1 MKTKR
6 TMLVSGILIA
16 VVLMSIVFAIAIVFS
31 ANQQNINSQI
41 TISYRSNG
49 VSANVKCWYQIGSGE
64 KTYLQSD
71 AGNEMIQL
79 RVGETNTD
87 AFTIP
92 TTELSK
98 VNKGMVIGYDFENVG
113 SAKFAGMQTFDENQ
127 ATQNMD
133 LTYSLNGTNYDTLDT
148 GFSLSGGESTTY
160 YFQLN
165 VADLGLDAVLDG
177 SIIWELDVLTSATG
191 TDVDTDVARIGA
203 TSYAT
208 FEEAYAAAESGDVV
222 AISEDVTLSE
232 TFTVN
237 DGMNIVAESDVASA
251 EVSATSTDV
260 LTITTLKTINVD
272 ASKTLK
278 IGVNNGTTINIV
290 SSNTN
295 LDQIFYVGT
304 NGKLNL
310 GKVKSSNYSKRC
322 IYADSKSSVELTG
335 VEVSAFESRVLDV
348 AYNCNIIIKNS
359 SFTNNTNDYVIHSE
373 SSVNIDNCVFENNA
387 SAVWGINLEISNS
400 VFKNNVSSGYAGAIY
415 YYRGTSTIKNCEF
428 LNNSATN
435 DGGAIFCH

>member
-310 GKVKSSNYSKRC
+310 GKVKSSNY
-322 IYADSKSSVELTG
+322 
-335 VEVSAFESRVLDV
+335 
-348 AYNCNIIIKNS
+348 
-359 SFTNNTNDYVIHSE
+359 
-373 SSVNIDNCVFENNA
+373 
-387 SAVWGINLEISNS
+387 
-400 VFKNNVSSGYAGAIY
+400 
-415 YYRGTSTIKNCEF
+415 
-428 LNNSATN
+428 
-435 DGGAIFCH
+435 